1 MFFFLTT
8 VNYPSTL
15 LPKRKQFLVFW
26 IAFYFLPS
34 FLSSNHNWNFNH
46 LHFITYCYF
55 TATVVRGF
63 IWKVRR
69 YIHACL
75 TWADVRDYFTF
86 ANILIVQIF
95 HLGKFCLSNTF
106 FKGSSLGSRLVNFSF
121 IFVSVTITEGTLL
134 FRENFLWSSA
144 CPLNGGFTE

>member
-1 MFFFLTT
+1 MKFIRQVSLNRFFKLSFNPLSAQNSIFFSFFF
-8 VNYPSTL
+8 V
-15 LPKRKQFLVFW
+15 
-26 IAFYFLPS
+26 S
-34 FLSSNHNWNFNH
+34 FKH
-46 LHFITYCYF
+46 LQFITYCYF

-86 ANILIVQIF
+86 VNILIVQIF

-121 IFVSVTITEGTLL
+121 IFVSFTITEGTLL